1 VQSGGFAMTMPS
13 VRAAASALAVPRAAV
28 PSAAAPLAVVPSVL
42 AAGVGVRHGWSR
54 PVRSASFRVDSSMTA
69 RTAIGIAVS
78 RRGAAAALVDLL
90 AGLRPPSYGEL
101 RVLGE
106 DLTTVSGRAA
116 VRGRVGVAR
125 HGGRHRPA
133 LRVRGLIEH
142 SARLSGITGCGPSL
156 LAAAI
161 IDRLSLTPW
170 AEVPLRAVPEVVG
183 RRASLAA
190 GVVHEPELLL
200 IDSLLDDL
208 RPRDAAALADTI
220 ADLGA
225 GTAIVATGRDVGALT
240 RACDEVLTMADG
252 ILVRPPAAPAPMF
265 SCAALT

>member
-1 VQSGGFAMTMPS
+1 MQYNTSDVVITM
-13 VRAAASALAVPRAAV
+13 
-28 PSAAAPLAVVPSVL
+28 PSVL

-54 PVRSASFRVDSSMTA
+54 PLRSASFRIDSSMTA
-69 RTAIGIAVS
+69 RAAIGIAIA
-78 RRGAAAALVDLL
+78 RKGAATVLVDLL

-106 DLTTVSGRAA
+106 DLTTAHGRSA

-125 HGGRHRPA
+125 RGARPRPA

-142 SARLSGITGCGPSL
+142 AARLSGIAGCDAKP

-161 IDRLSLTPW
+161 IDRLALAPW
-170 AEVPLRAVPEVVG
+170 AEVPVRAVPEVVS
-183 RRASLAA
+183 RRARLAA
-190 GVVHEPELLL
+190 GMVHEPELLL

-208 RPRDAAALADTI
+208 GAEDGAALAGAI
-220 ADLGA
+220 ADLA
-225 GTAIVATGRDVGALT
+225 TGTAVVVTGRDPGALA

-252 ILVRPPAAPAPMF
+252 ILVRPAPMIPL
-265 SCAALT
+265 AAMP